1 MTATILCIEDEPE
14 IRQAIVEELEDAGY
28 RTAEAENGQ
37 SGLATIVATQPD
49 IVLCDINMPEMDG
62 TEVLTNLREHH
73 PDLADMPFV
82 FLTAQADRTAV
93 LNGKKLGADDYLTKP
108 IDFEL
113 LLATVEARLGQ
124 VQRMEAK
131 KERQFVRLYKTVA
144 VPNAAAE
151 GDAATGSPPTRT
163 PAEAGPAVDPET
175 RDKLVALTQANGGEI
190 TAGRLQF
197 IGLDVIRTEFGDR
210 WPAFATRIYDIAEK
224 TIAKRI
230 EDVDVF
236 RRDENNNYVICFSQ
250 LSESEASFKADR
262 IAEEIREKILGTCGA
277 EAGMDTVGN
286 PKRAE
291 VPGEGSYAAKVSR
304 ALRTEVHSIPLSLEE
319 VQKTDSVFDVVIA
332 RLDQAA
338 SVNRLAQETTLKD
351 IFDSCKIRMSPIE
364 LRNGSETLFR
374 LSRFDERTQLK
385 IDGLMAGQRN
395 TDDLAAELDMLRIGQ
410 VAEQIYARPATSKFI
425 EIIDIS
431 ISTLENRRHQER
443 LAELPQFPGRADTQF
458 HRVQVDRH
466 PGLHLPI
473 QAGRTGEYRP
483 AALPHPDHR
492 SRPPRAWQH
501 RPAGIAHTDRGLPV
515 RQAFG
520 NASKGAGT
528 DQGAGRP
535 DSQGQ
540 GPLPGSRHSGGGAED
555 ARREN
560 RHRSALHVVT
570 AGRSAIPPS
579 PHNVSKMLCFAEMAE
594 AWAWQT
600 NSGMWR
606 RP

>member
-82 FLTAQADRTAV
+82 FLTAQADRNAV

-291 VPGEGSYAAKVSR
+291 VPGEESYAAKVSR

-443 LAELPQFPGRADTQF
+443 LAELLSSLGGPIPNSIAFKLTGIPDSIFPSKLA
-458 HRVQVDRH
+458 
-466 PGLHLPI
+466 GLANIVRPHC
-473 QAGRTGEYRP
+473 RTLIIDLDRP
-483 AALPHPDHR
+483 ALGNIDPLELRTPIVACRFDRLSATLQKAPERIKALVGQIH
-492 SRPPRAWQH
+492 
-501 RPAGIAHTDRGLPV
+501 
-515 RQAFG
+515 
-520 NASKGAGT
+520 KGKARFLVHAIPEAEQKMRVAKTGT
-528 DQGAGRP
+528 D
-535 DSQGQ
+535 
-540 GPLPGSRHSGGGAED
+540 L
-555 ARREN
+555 
-560 RHRSALHVVT
+560 
-570 AGRSAIPPS
+570 
-579 PHNVSKMLCFAEMAE
+579 LCM
-594 AWAWQT
+594 
-600 NSGMWR
+600 S
-606 RP
+606 